1 MHLWILLVA
10 ASATIVQGGYLITTP
25 RNWNPG
31 SVSKVCIFHVGTTG
45 RADEYL
51 KVTID
56 RLGDRFPIIDSTVI
70 TSTVMSIADGQRN
83 GCYTVQVPKL
93 HGFSFLTV
101 NVTFEGRLGGK
112 KVFAE
117 HQFVF
122 KREPTRTFLQ
132 TDKSL
137 YLPGQTVRFRIL
149 TIYGPLARVST
160 INYNIVHVRTPK
172 GILIRQWLNVDN
184 SMGLVH
190 LEFQLVEEAD
200 EGTYTIQ
207 AEMNNGGIAF
217 AFFTVEDYVLPRFE
231 VTLTTP
237 KTILSTDDG
246 GVVRI
251 CANYSFG
258 RPVKG
263 RAEISLRRSPP
274 HSFSPLRPLPFHTDY
289 MEFKKQSPIHGCQN
303 FEFTFKEL
311 TNNASDDTVPFTVW
325 TSASV
330 FEEGTETEIKASRN
344 SIGIQ
349 STVLRF
355 LGDSFKQALKPG
367 LPLTVRVSV
376 TKVTGGN
383 APFEP
388 MKVCVKE
395 QLCKILKTDSEGVL
409 AFYVPYH
416 AFGSNAKRS
425 ERINITS
432 VNYPRIPSKDKHSLI
447 RHGSRYTVTF
457 TRYYSP
463 TNSSLFIHA
472 PRGKLDCRRESHQ
485 LHLDVMYSAFRQNKA
500 AITVQIISRGEIRYH
515 HTADYTLRNSPL
527 PLNYEFFAPMEYPED
542 FVIGSLKIPIN
553 LRHTD
558 SPEAKVLVWF
568 TRDDGEVVS
577 DSASVDLQQCLENQ
591 VSMTWR
597 PNRTEPRGQSTL
609 TITAEPNSVCS
620 FDVVDKSVDLRSRS
634 SFFDKRGIFNF
645 IRRSNSFSS
654 FRDTREYC
662 IEQLGPIPTFPTERP
677 LISPDIKIGDLGS
690 LVKKPIPRPR
700 YFYFTLHKDAIAAF
714 DDSGLLVITDLAIE
728 SRPCFKQETVPRSR
742 VQDRTL
748 FGAAKGGSSDSF
760 RSGPP
765 GPPGSTDED
774 VIRTHFPETWLWDLT
789 VIPSSGQSSGVFTVP
804 DTVTEWVGKTVCVHP
819 SKGVGFSE
827 KSSIITFTSFFA
839 ELTLPASVKR
849 GEILPVKI
857 SVFNYLDQNL
867 PVRVILDSSPYFDIL
882 GNGDAVIPHGE
893 RSGCVTSNE
902 QATSTIRIKLKEI
915 GNVNLTARAF
925 VDNSAGQQ
933 CGFQGTITKRDALTR
948 PLKVEAEG
956 FERERTWTKFVCAH
970 ELENNVDSLNIG
982 SVDIPAGIVE
992 GSARAFFTVSGDL
1005 LGPTLANVNRLVRMP
1020 FGCGEQNLVRFAPNI
1035 FVMQY
1040 LEASQ
1045 QLTPEIAA
1053 RLKRNMERGYERQ
1066 LTYRH
1071 DDGSYGAF
1079 ERTVSRDFP
1088 PPGESAKEE
1097 ESGSTWLTAFVI
1109 KTYALAKQY
1118 IFIDEKDLTKSIK
1131 WLETLQSNSGCFVS
1145 KGKVF
1150 NKAMK
1155 GGVGVVTSN
1164 TPLTAYVLMAV
1175 MEAGTSPQVP
1185 AVQRGIACLMQ
1196 QRQTWSTYTRA
1207 ITSYAL
1213 ALAGHPEA
1221 RTVIQEL
1228 LQEAKKSLS
1237 ETMWEIPAGLS
1248 RGVAVE
1254 IAGYAVLAMMTL
1266 DAAAYDSEVLK
1277 VVKWIVSQRNGL
1289 GGFYY
1294 TQDTVVALQALATY
1308 SIPIQQ
1314 DGTNIAVTIGATNLQ
1329 QSFQVNDLNRI
1340 VQQFVMLPTVPTAI
1354 NLDMRG
1360 QGCANLQAVL
1370 RYNVPDPDP
1379 TDVFSLD
1386 VNTRTVPDDKCL
1398 TKNIRAC
1405 ARYLLPDQA
1414 SNMAILEIDLISGY
1428 VPVKEDL
1435 QAVVDNTELFKKY
1448 EVDGNKVTFYIDEL
1462 TSITLCADF
1471 NVTREVDVDN
1481 VKPGT
1486 VRAYD
1491 YYQPEFTI
1499 ERRYVLPRNDDCISE
1514 PKPRP

>member
-10 ASATIVQGGYLITTP
+10 ASATIVQGGYLITTTQD
-25 RNWNPG
+25 WNYG
-31 SVSKVCIFHVGTTG
+31 SGSKVCIFHVGTTG
-45 RADEYL
+45 RSDEYL
-51 KVTID
+51 KVTLERQNQI
-56 RLGDRFPIIDSTVI
+56 FPIIDTTTI
-70 TSTVMSIADGQRN
+70 TSTVLPIADGQRN

-93 HGFSFLTV
+93 DTRSLFSGH
-101 NVTFEGRLGGK
+101 NITFEGRLGGK

-117 HQFVF
+117 HQFGLH
-122 KREPTRTFLQ
+122 REPTSIFLQ

-160 INYNIVHVRTPK
+160 ENYNVVHVKTPK
-172 GILIRQWLNVDN
+172 GIRIRQWLNVDN

-200 EGTYTIQ
+200 EVRYTIAQ
-207 AEMNNGGIAF
+207 
-217 AFFTVEDYVLPRFE
+217 L
-231 VTLTTP
+231 
-237 KTILSTDDG
+237 
-246 GVVRI
+246 
-251 CANYSFG
+251 
-258 RPVKG
+258 
-263 RAEISLRRSPP
+263 SLRVCRLIGKNRQ
-274 HSFSPLRPLPFHTDY
+274 FLV
-289 MEFKKQSPIHGCQN
+289 E
-303 FEFTFKEL
+303 
-311 TNNASDDTVPFTVW
+311 
-325 TSASV
+325 SASV
-330 FEEGTETEIKASRN
+330 
-344 SIGIQ
+344 
-349 STVLRF
+349 
-355 LGDSFKQALKPG
+355 
-367 LPLTVRVSV
+367 SV
-376 TKVTGGN
+376 AKVTGGN

-388 MKVCVKE
+388 MKVCVME

-409 AFYVPYH
+409 AFHVPYH
-416 AFGSNAKRS
+416 AFDSNAKRS

-432 VNYPRIPSKDKHSLI
+432 VNYPRIPSKEKDSPI
-447 RHGSRYTVTF
+447 RYGSGHAVRF

-463 TNSSLFIHA
+463 TNSSLFIQA
-472 PRGKLDCRRESHQ
+472 PRGKLDCREEGHQ
-485 LHLDVMYSAFRQNKA
+485 LYLDVMYSAFRQNKA
-500 AITVQIISRGEIRYH
+500 AITVQLISRGEIRYH

-527 PLNYEFFAPMEYPED
+527 PLNYEFFAPMEYPKD
-542 FVIGSLKIPIN
+542 FTIGSLKIPIN
-553 LRHTD
+553 LRDTD

-577 DSASVDLQQCLENQ
+577 DSASVNLQQCLEHR

-620 FDVVDKSVDLRSRS
+620 FDVVDKRVDLRSGF
-634 SFFDKRGIFNF
+634 SFLHKRGIFSF
-645 IRRSNSFSS
+645 ISRSKSFSS
-654 FRDTREYC
+654 SINTRKYC
-662 IEQLGPIPTFPTERP
+662 IEQLGPIPTERP
-677 LISPDIKIGDLGS
+677 LISPGIEFSAQKHPAAAVVSVINLSSLRLLLIGRVPTLGARCEDRQGPHVGWAPNVRISSGPMLSAEYQEQQRPHDRCQMSERWQCGAGPNWMQSYITSEKRGSESQFS
-690 LVKKPIPRPR
+690 LCSL
-700 YFYFTLHKDAIAAF
+700 F
-714 DDSGLLVITDLAIE
+714 VITDLDIE
-728 SRPCFKQETVPRSR
+728 SRPCFKEKIPRRHDQDDHLEAAGGASGDFDVGSAHVPS
-742 VQDRTL
+742 
-748 FGAAKGGSSDSF
+748 
-760 RSGPP
+760 
-765 GPPGSTDED
+765 GSTDED

-789 VIPSSGQSSGVFTVP
+789 VIPSSGQSSGAFTVP

-839 ELTLPASVKR
+839 EITLPASVKR
-849 GEILPVKI
+849 GEILLVKI

-867 PVRVILDSSPYFDIL
+867 PVRVILDSSPYYDIL

-893 RSGCVTSNE
+893 RSSCVTSNE

-925 VDNSAGQQ
+925 VDSSAGQQ
-933 CGFQGTITKRDALTR
+933 CGFHGTITKRDALTR

-956 FERERTWTKFVCAH
+956 FERERTWTKYVCAH

-1005 LGPTLANVNRLVRMP
+1005 LGPTLANVDRLVRMP
-1020 FGCGEQNLVRFAPNI
+1020 FGCGEQNLVLFAPNI

-1066 LTYRH
+1066 LAYRH

-1079 ERTVSRDFP
+1079 ERTVRRVFP
-1088 PPGESAKEE
+1088 PPGETAKEE

-1155 GGVGVVTSN
+1155 GGVGVVTSD

-1237 ETMWEIPAGLS
+1237 EIMWEIPAGLS

-1266 DAAAYDSEVLK
+1266 DAAGYDSEVFK

-1314 DGTNIAVTIGATNLQ
+1314 GGTNIAVTIGATNLQ

-1435 QAVVDNTELFKKY
+1435 QAVVDSTELFKKY

-1499 ERRYVLPRNDDCISE
+1499 ERRYVLPRNDDCIRE

>member
-1237 ETMWEIPAGLS
+1237 ETMWEIPA
-1248 RGVAVE
+1248 A
-1254 IAGYAVLAMMTL
+1254 
-1266 DAAAYDSEVLK
+1266 EV
-1277 VVKWIVSQRNGL
+1277 
-1289 GGFYY
+1289 
-1294 TQDTVVALQALATY
+1294 
-1308 SIPIQQ
+1308 
-1314 DGTNIAVTIGATNLQ
+1314 
-1329 QSFQVNDLNRI
+1329 
-1340 VQQFVMLPTVPTAI
+1340 
-1354 NLDMRG
+1354 
-1360 QGCANLQAVL
+1360 
-1370 RYNVPDPDP
+1370 
-1379 TDVFSLD
+1379 
-1386 VNTRTVPDDKCL
+1386 
-1398 TKNIRAC
+1398 
-1405 ARYLLPDQA
+1405 
-1414 SNMAILEIDLISGY
+1414 
-1428 VPVKEDL
+1428 
-1435 QAVVDNTELFKKY
+1435 
-1448 EVDGNKVTFYIDEL
+1448 
-1462 TSITLCADF
+1462 
-1471 NVTREVDVDN
+1471 
-1481 VKPGT
+1481 
-1486 VRAYD
+1486 
-1491 YYQPEFTI
+1491 
-1499 ERRYVLPRNDDCISE
+1499 
-1514 PKPRP
+1514 